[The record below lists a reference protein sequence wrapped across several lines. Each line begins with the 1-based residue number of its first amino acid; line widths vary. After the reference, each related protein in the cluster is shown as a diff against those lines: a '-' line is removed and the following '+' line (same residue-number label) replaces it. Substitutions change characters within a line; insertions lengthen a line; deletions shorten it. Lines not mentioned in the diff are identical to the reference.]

1 MAARSLGNERLSEP
15 DVMADSGCRLAQRG
29 GFHGGDSLPILKG
42 TPGRPRRLH
51 DEEDSVPL
59 SEHEQR
65 MLEQMERALYAED
78 PKFATA
84 LEGSGLR
91 TYTRRRVYQAVA
103 GFLVGIALLMAGM
116 VAQQIW
122 VSVVGFLVMLGCAVL
137 AVTGW
142 RKAPKPGEQPAAGA
156 TPGAPHARRQGRQR
170 RSMMHRIEERW
181 QRRRD
186 EQQGGQ

>member
-1 MAARSLGNERLSEP
+1 M
-15 DVMADSGCRLAQRG
+15 
-29 GFHGGDSLPILKG
+29 
-42 TPGRPRRLH
+42 
-51 DEEDSVPL
+51 PL

-122 VSVVGFLVMLGCAVL
+122 ISVVGFLVMLGCAVL

-142 RKAPKPGEQPAAGA
+142 RKAPKPGEQQASGGAAAG
-156 TPGAPHARRQGRQR
+156 GRQTRQR
-170 RSMMHRIEERW
+170 RSMMNRIEERW

-186 EQQGGQ
+186 EQQGGGH

>member
-1 MAARSLGNERLSEP
+1 M
-15 DVMADSGCRLAQRG
+15 
-29 GFHGGDSLPILKG
+29 
-42 TPGRPRRLH
+42 
-51 DEEDSVPL
+51 PL

-78 PKFATA
+78 PKFASA

-142 RKAPKPGEQPAAGA
+142 RKAPKPGEQPTGAADA
-156 TPGAPHARRQGRQR
+156 PGARRQTRQR
-170 RSMMHRIEERW
+170 RSMMDRIEQRW

-186 EQQGGQ
+186 EQGGH

>member
-1 MAARSLGNERLSEP
+1 M
-15 DVMADSGCRLAQRG
+15 
-29 GFHGGDSLPILKG
+29 
-42 TPGRPRRLH
+42 
-51 DEEDSVPL
+51 PL

-122 VSVVGFLVMLGCAVL
+122 ISVVGFLVMLGCAVL

-142 RKAPKPGEQPAAGA
+142 RKAPKPGEQQATRGGTTAG
-156 TPGAPHARRQGRQR
+156 GRQTRQR
-170 RSMMHRIEERW
+170 RSMMNRMEERW

-186 EQQGGQ
+186 EQQGGGH

>member
-1 MAARSLGNERLSEP
+1 M
-15 DVMADSGCRLAQRG
+15 
-29 GFHGGDSLPILKG
+29 
-42 TPGRPRRLH
+42 
-51 DEEDSVPL
+51 PL

-122 VSVVGFLVMLGCAVL
+122 ISVVGFLVMLGCAVL

-142 RKAPKPGEQPAAGA
+142 RKAPKPGEQQASGGTAAG
-156 TPGAPHARRQGRQR
+156 GRQTRQR
-170 RSMMHRIEERW
+170 RPMMNRIEERW

-186 EQQGGQ
+186 EQGGGH

>member
-1 MAARSLGNERLSEP
+1 M
-15 DVMADSGCRLAQRG
+15 
-29 GFHGGDSLPILKG
+29 
-42 TPGRPRRLH
+42 
-51 DEEDSVPL
+51 PL

-122 VSVVGFLVMLGCAVL
+122 ISVVGFLVMLGCAVL

-142 RKAPKPGEQPAAGA
+142 RKAPKPGEQPTAGA
-156 TPGAPHARRQGRQR
+156 AVHGRGNRQR
-170 RSMMHRIEERW
+170 RSMMDRIEQRW

-186 EQQGGQ
+186 EQGH

>member
-1 MAARSLGNERLSEP
+1 M
-15 DVMADSGCRLAQRG
+15 
-29 GFHGGDSLPILKG
+29 
-42 TPGRPRRLH
+42 
-51 DEEDSVPL
+51 PL

-122 VSVVGFLVMLGCAVL
+122 ISVVGFLVMLGCAVL

-142 RKAPKPGEQPAAGA
+142 RKAPKPGEQQATSGGTTAG
-156 TPGAPHARRQGRQR
+156 GRQTRQR
-170 RSMMHRIEERW
+170 RSMMNRMEERW

-186 EQQGGQ
+186 EQQGGGH

>member
-1 MAARSLGNERLSEP
+1 M
-15 DVMADSGCRLAQRG
+15 
-29 GFHGGDSLPILKG
+29 
-42 TPGRPRRLH
+42 
-51 DEEDSVPL
+51 PL

-142 RKAPKPGEQPAAGA
+142 RKAPKPGEQQTAAGGRA
-156 TPGAPHARRQGRQR
+156 GPGGTSARRQARQR
-170 RSMMHRIEERW
+170 RSMMDRIESRW

-186 EQQGGQ
+186 EQGH

>member
-1 MAARSLGNERLSEP
+1 M
-15 DVMADSGCRLAQRG
+15 
-29 GFHGGDSLPILKG
+29 
-42 TPGRPRRLH
+42 
-51 DEEDSVPL
+51 PL

-78 PKFATA
+78 PKFASA

-103 GFLVGIALLMAGM
+103 GFLMGIALLMAGM
-116 VAQQIW
+116 VAKQVW
-122 VSVVGFLVMLGCAVL
+122 LSVVGFLVMLGCAVL

-156 TPGAPHARRQGRQR
+156 SGAPHTRGQVRQK
-170 RSMMHRIEERW
+170 RSMMDRIEQRW

-186 EQQGGQ
+186 EQGGH

>member
-1 MAARSLGNERLSEP
+1 M
-15 DVMADSGCRLAQRG
+15 
-29 GFHGGDSLPILKG
+29 
-42 TPGRPRRLH
+42 
-51 DEEDSVPL
+51 PL

-78 PKFATA
+78 PKFASA

-103 GFLVGIALLMAGM
+103 GFLAGIALLMAGM
-116 VAQQIW
+116 VAQQVW
-122 VSVVGFLVMLGCAVL
+122 LSVVGFLVMLGCAVL

-156 TPGAPHARRQGRQR
+156 TAPGRQARQR
-170 RSMMHRIEERW
+170 RSMMDRIEERW

-186 EQQGGQ
+186 EQGH

>member
-1 MAARSLGNERLSEP
+1 M
-15 DVMADSGCRLAQRG
+15 
-29 GFHGGDSLPILKG
+29 
-42 TPGRPRRLH
+42 
-51 DEEDSVPL
+51 PL

-103 GFLVGIALLMAGM
+103 GFLVGIALLMTGM
-116 VAQQIW
+116 VVGATDPLWIS
-122 VSVVGFLVMLGCAVL
+122 VSVLGFLVMLGCAVL

-142 RKAPKPGEQPAAGA
+142 RKAPKNGAQPATDPTGRA
-156 TPGAPHARRQGRQR
+156 APSGRQR
-170 RSMMHRIEERW
+170 RNMMGRIEQRW

-186 EQQGGQ
+186 EQQGQ

>member
-1 MAARSLGNERLSEP
+1 M
-15 DVMADSGCRLAQRG
+15 
-29 GFHGGDSLPILKG
+29 
-42 TPGRPRRLH
+42 
-51 DEEDSVPL
+51 PL

-116 VAQQIW
+116 VAQQVW
-122 VSVVGFLVMLGCAVL
+122 LSVVGFLVMLGCAVL

-142 RKAPKPGEQPAAGA
+142 RKAPKPGEQQAAGA
-156 TPGAPHARRQGRQR
+156 GPQTARRQVRQK
-170 RSMMHRIEERW
+170 RSMMDRIDERW

>member
-1 MAARSLGNERLSEP
+1 
-15 DVMADSGCRLAQRG
+15 
-29 GFHGGDSLPILKG
+29 
-42 TPGRPRRLH
+42 
-51 DEEDSVPL
+51 
-59 SEHEQR
+59 

-78 PKFATA
+78 PKFASA

-116 VAQQIW
+116 VAKQVW
-122 VSVVGFLVMLGCAVL
+122 LSVVGFLVMLGCAVL

-142 RKAPKPGEQPAAGA
+142 RKAPKPGDQPAAGA
-156 TPGAPHARRQGRQR
+156 PTARRQGRQR
-170 RSMMHRIEERW
+170 RSMMNRIEERW

-186 EQQGGQ
+186 EQGH

>member
-1 MAARSLGNERLSEP
+1 M
-15 DVMADSGCRLAQRG
+15 
-29 GFHGGDSLPILKG
+29 
-42 TPGRPRRLH
+42 
-51 DEEDSVPL
+51 PL

-103 GFLVGIALLMAGM
+103 GFLVGIGLLMAGM
-116 VAQQIW
+116 VAQQIWW

-142 RKAPKPGEQPAAGA
+142 RKAPKPGEPGTAPSGPQP
-156 TPGAPHARRQGRQR
+156 RRQARSR
-170 RSMMHRIEERW
+170 RSMMDRIEDRW

-186 EQQGGQ
+186 EQQGH

>member
-1 MAARSLGNERLSEP
+1 M
-15 DVMADSGCRLAQRG
+15 
-29 GFHGGDSLPILKG
+29 
-42 TPGRPRRLH
+42 
-51 DEEDSVPL
+51 PL

-103 GFLVGIALLMAGM
+103 GFLVGIALLMVG
-116 VAQQIW
+116 VAVQQIW

-142 RKAPKPGEQPAAGA
+142 RKAPKPGEQRAAGA
-156 TPGAPHARRQGRQR
+156 GGGPAGHHQGGRQR
-170 RSMMHRIEERW
+170 RSMMNRIEERW

-186 EQQGGQ
+186 EQGH

>member
-1 MAARSLGNERLSEP
+1 
-15 DVMADSGCRLAQRG
+15 
-29 GFHGGDSLPILKG
+29 
-42 TPGRPRRLH
+42 
-51 DEEDSVPL
+51 VPL

-91 TYTRRRVYQAVA
+91 THTRRRVYQAVA

-122 VSVVGFLVMLGCAVL
+122 ISVVGFLVMLGCAVL

-142 RKAPKPGEQPAAGA
+142 RKAPKPGEQPA
-156 TPGAPHARRQGRQR
+156 PGAAAQGGQTPRRQGKR
-170 RSMMHRIEERW
+170 RSMMDRIEQRW

-186 EQQGGQ
+186 EEGR

>member
-1 MAARSLGNERLSEP
+1 M
-15 DVMADSGCRLAQRG
+15 
-29 GFHGGDSLPILKG
+29 
-42 TPGRPRRLH
+42 
-51 DEEDSVPL
+51 PL

-116 VAQQIW
+116 VAKQVW
-122 VSVVGFLVMLGCAVL
+122 LSVVGFLVMLGCAVL

-142 RKAPKPGEQPAAGA
+142 RKAPKPGEQPASGG
-156 TPGAPHARRQGRQR
+156 PQARRQPRQK
-170 RSMMHRIEERW
+170 RSMMDRIEERW

-186 EQQGGQ
+186 EQGGH

>member
-1 MAARSLGNERLSEP
+1 
-15 DVMADSGCRLAQRG
+15 
-29 GFHGGDSLPILKG
+29 
-42 TPGRPRRLH
+42 
-51 DEEDSVPL
+51 
-59 SEHEQR
+59 
-65 MLEQMERALYAED
+65 MERALYAED

-116 VAQQIW
+116 VSQLVW

-142 RKAPKPGEQPAAGA
+142 RKAPKPGEQQTQGDPAVGGR
-156 TPGAPHARRQGRQR
+156 PQARQSRQR
-170 RSMMHRIEERW
+170 RSVMDRIEQRW

-186 EQQGGQ
+186 EQGH

>member
-1 MAARSLGNERLSEP
+1 M
-15 DVMADSGCRLAQRG
+15 
-29 GFHGGDSLPILKG
+29 
-42 TPGRPRRLH
+42 
-51 DEEDSVPL
+51 PL

-122 VSVVGFLVMLGCAVL
+122 ISVVGFLVMLGCAVL

-142 RKAPKPGEQPAAGA
+142 RKAPKPGEQQPAGGTTAG
-156 TPGAPHARRQGRQR
+156 GRQTRQR
-170 RSMMHRIEERW
+170 RPMMNRIEERW

-186 EQQGGQ
+186 EQGGGH

>member
-1 MAARSLGNERLSEP
+1 M
-15 DVMADSGCRLAQRG
+15 
-29 GFHGGDSLPILKG
+29 
-42 TPGRPRRLH
+42 
-51 DEEDSVPL
+51 PL

-122 VSVVGFLVMLGCAVL
+122 ISVVGFLVMLGCAVL

-142 RKAPKPGEQPAAGA
+142 RKAPKPGEQQ
-156 TPGAPHARRQGRQR
+156 TPGAPAARRQHHPR
-170 RSMMHRIEERW
+170 RSMMNRIEQRW

-186 EQQGGQ
+186 EQQGQ

>member
-1 MAARSLGNERLSEP
+1 M
-15 DVMADSGCRLAQRG
+15 
-29 GFHGGDSLPILKG
+29 
-42 TPGRPRRLH
+42 
-51 DEEDSVPL
+51 PL

-84 LEGSGLR
+84 LEGSELR
-91 TYTRRRVYQAVA
+91 SYTRKRVYQAVA

-137 AVTGW
+137 AVTSW
-142 RKAPKPGEQPAAGA
+142 RKAPKPGEEQSATEQGAAPAG
-156 TPGAPHARRQGRQR
+156 GGRQTRRASRPR
-170 RSMMHRIEERW
+170 RSMMNRIEERW

-186 EQQGGQ
+186 ERG

>member
-1 MAARSLGNERLSEP
+1 M
-15 DVMADSGCRLAQRG
+15 
-29 GFHGGDSLPILKG
+29 
-42 TPGRPRRLH
+42 
-51 DEEDSVPL
+51 PL

-78 PKFATA
+78 PKFASA

-116 VAQQIW
+116 VAKQIW

-156 TPGAPHARRQGRQR
+156 VRSQVRPK
-170 RSMMHRIEERW
+170 RSMMDRIEQRW

-186 EQQGGQ
+186 EQQGH

>member
-1 MAARSLGNERLSEP
+1 M
-15 DVMADSGCRLAQRG
+15 
-29 GFHGGDSLPILKG
+29 
-42 TPGRPRRLH
+42 
-51 DEEDSVPL
+51 PL

-78 PKFATA
+78 PKFASA

-142 RKAPKPGEQPAAGA
+142 RKAPKPGEQPA
-156 TPGAPHARRQGRQR
+156 GAPRRQVRQK
-170 RSMMHRIEERW
+170 RSMMDRIEQRW

-186 EQQGGQ
+186 EQQGH

>member
-1 MAARSLGNERLSEP
+1 M
-15 DVMADSGCRLAQRG
+15 
-29 GFHGGDSLPILKG
+29 
-42 TPGRPRRLH
+42 
-51 DEEDSVPL
+51 PL

-84 LEGSGLR
+84 LEGSELR
-91 TYTRRRVYQAVA
+91 QYTRKRVYQAIA

-116 VAQQIW
+116 VMPEYIW
-122 VSVVGFLVMLGCAVL
+122 ISVVGFLVMLGCAVL
-137 AVTGW
+137 AVTSW
-142 RKAPKPGEQPAAGA
+142 RKAPKSGEGQQQASG
-156 TPGAPHARRQGRQR
+156 GGGGQQARRQPRQR

-186 EQQGGQ
+186 EGGQ

>member
-1 MAARSLGNERLSEP
+1 M
-15 DVMADSGCRLAQRG
+15 
-29 GFHGGDSLPILKG
+29 
-42 TPGRPRRLH
+42 
-51 DEEDSVPL
+51 PL

-122 VSVVGFLVMLGCAVL
+122 ISVVGFLVMLGCAVL

-142 RKAPKPGEQPAAGA
+142 RKAPKPGEQQAVRAG
-156 TPGAPHARRQGRQR
+156 GAGERRQPKQR
-170 RSMMHRIEERW
+170 RSVMNRIEQRW

-186 EQQGGQ
+186 EQGQ

>member
-1 MAARSLGNERLSEP
+1 M
-15 DVMADSGCRLAQRG
+15 
-29 GFHGGDSLPILKG
+29 
-42 TPGRPRRLH
+42 
-51 DEEDSVPL
+51 PL

-78 PKFATA
+78 PKFASA

-116 VAQQIW
+116 VAQLIW
-122 VSVVGFLVMLGCAVL
+122 ISVVGFLVMLGCAVL

-142 RKAPKPGEQPAAGA
+142 RKAPKPGERPAGA
-156 TPGAPHARRQGRQR
+156 GRRPLRPR
-170 RSMMHRIEERW
+170 RSMMDRIEDRW

-186 EQQGGQ
+186 EQGR

>member
-1 MAARSLGNERLSEP
+1 M
-15 DVMADSGCRLAQRG
+15 
-29 GFHGGDSLPILKG
+29 
-42 TPGRPRRLH
+42 
-51 DEEDSVPL
+51 PL

-122 VSVVGFLVMLGCAVL
+122 IGVVGFLVMLGCAVL

-142 RKAPKPGEQPAAGA
+142 RKAPKPGEHPAAGA
-156 TPGAPHARRQGRQR
+156 GGANHRPRQR
-170 RSMMHRIEERW
+170 RTVMDRIEQRW

-186 EQQGGQ
+186 EQGR

>member
-1 MAARSLGNERLSEP
+1 M
-15 DVMADSGCRLAQRG
+15 
-29 GFHGGDSLPILKG
+29 
-42 TPGRPRRLH
+42 
-51 DEEDSVPL
+51 PL

-91 TYTRRRVYQAVA
+91 MYTRRRVYQAVA
-103 GFLVGIALLMAGM
+103 GFLVGIALLIAGM
-116 VAQQIW
+116 VVQQVW

-142 RKAPKPGEQPAAGA
+142 RKAPKPGEQPVGG
-156 TPGAPHARRQGRQR
+156 PQARRQGRAK
-170 RSMMHRIEERW
+170 RSMMDRIEERW

-186 EQQGGQ
+186 EQGR

>member
-1 MAARSLGNERLSEP
+1 M
-15 DVMADSGCRLAQRG
+15 
-29 GFHGGDSLPILKG
+29 
-42 TPGRPRRLH
+42 
-51 DEEDSVPL
+51 PL

-78 PKFATA
+78 PKFASA

-116 VAQQIW
+116 VAKQVW
-122 VSVVGFLVMLGCAVL
+122 LSVVGFLVMLGCAVL

-142 RKAPKPGEQPAAGA
+142 RKAPKPGEQAAAGA
-156 TPGAPHARRQGRQR
+156 PGAPHTRGQGRQK
-170 RSMMHRIEERW
+170 RSMMDRIEQRW

-186 EQQGGQ
+186 EQGGH

>member
-1 MAARSLGNERLSEP
+1 M
-15 DVMADSGCRLAQRG
+15 
-29 GFHGGDSLPILKG
+29 
-42 TPGRPRRLH
+42 
-51 DEEDSVPL
+51 PL

-142 RKAPKPGEQPAAGA
+142 RKAPKPGEQPAGA
-156 TPGAPHARRQGRQR
+156 TGAPGASGSRSPRQR
-170 RSMMHRIEERW
+170 RSMMNRIEQRW

-186 EQQGGQ
+186 EQGQ

>member
-1 MAARSLGNERLSEP
+1 
-15 DVMADSGCRLAQRG
+15 
-29 GFHGGDSLPILKG
+29 
-42 TPGRPRRLH
+42 
-51 DEEDSVPL
+51 
-59 SEHEQR
+59 

-122 VSVVGFLVMLGCAVL
+122 ISVVGFLVMLGCAVL

-142 RKAPKPGEQPAAGA
+142 RKAPKPGEQQAAGGTTA
-156 TPGAPHARRQGRQR
+156 GGRKTRQR
-170 RSMMHRIEERW
+170 RPMMNRIEERW

-186 EQQGGQ
+186 EQGGAH

>member
-1 MAARSLGNERLSEP
+1 
-15 DVMADSGCRLAQRG
+15 
-29 GFHGGDSLPILKG
+29 
-42 TPGRPRRLH
+42 
-51 DEEDSVPL
+51 
-59 SEHEQR
+59 

-78 PKFATA
+78 PKFASA

-116 VAQQIW
+116 VAKQVW
-122 VSVVGFLVMLGCAVL
+122 LSVVGFLVMLGCAVL

-142 RKAPKPGEQPAAGA
+142 RKAPKPGEQPGAG
-156 TPGAPHARRQGRQR
+156 PQARRQRGPK
-170 RSMMHRIEERW
+170 RSMMDRIEQRW

-186 EQQGGQ
+186 EQGH

>member
-1 MAARSLGNERLSEP
+1 M
-15 DVMADSGCRLAQRG
+15 
-29 GFHGGDSLPILKG
+29 
-42 TPGRPRRLH
+42 
-51 DEEDSVPL
+51 PL

-91 TYTRRRVYQAVA
+91 TYTRKRVYQAVA

-122 VSVVGFLVMLGCAVL
+122 ISVVGFLVMLGCAVL

-142 RKAPKPGEQPAAGA
+142 RKAHKPGEQQQAAADGGSRHR
-156 TPGAPHARRQGRQR
+156 PRQR
-170 RSMMHRIEERW
+170 RSVMNRIEQRW

-186 EQQGGQ
+186 EQGQ